1 MGISCK
7 GVCINY
13 KHTSIH
19 NGMKYSS
26 GIKRC
31 TECQIFM
38 DIQEIRCPCCRTKL
52 RTKARNKKTSY

>member
-1 MGISCK
+1 M
-7 GVCINY
+7 NY

-38 DIQEIRCPCCRTKL
+38 DIQDIRCPCCRTKL